1 MALSDRL
8 EHLGKKL
15 QERRLELNPRLN
27 KKTLKKEDTSKRIT
41 AKDEVGPNFRE
52 PSRASRTDFSD
63 ESIGPNMSGRKRMGY
78 IPDDPKK
85 IAKAAGENAKKTVA
99 DAKKEAMVTGN
110 IGARSMLGEGEV
122 NPFAA
127 RAAAPVEA
135 PIQYP
140 SRTADV
146 VPEEEIAAAASSAAE
161 PRMSTSNPMGMKK
174 GGSVKAKAKTKCM
187 SSGGS
192 TSSRASSRG
201 DGCAQRGKTRG
212 RMV

>member
-1 MALSDRL
+1 MALIDRL
-8 EHLGKKL
+8 EHLGNKL
-15 QERRLELNPRLN
+15 QERRLELNPSLD
-27 KKTLKKEDTSKRIT
+27 KKKGKARI
-41 AKDEVGPNFRE
+41 
-52 PSRASRTDFSD
+52 ASRTDFSD
-63 ESIGPNMSGRKRMGY
+63 ESIGPNMSA
-78 IPDDPKK
+78 KK
-85 IAKAAGENAKKTVA
+85 IAKKAGENAKKTVA

>member
-1 MALSDRL
+1 MALIDRL
-8 EHLGKKL
+8 EHLGNKL
-15 QERRLELNPRLN
+15 QERRLELNPSLD
-27 KKTLKKEDTSKRIT
+27 KKKGKARI
-41 AKDEVGPNFRE
+41 
-52 PSRASRTDFSD
+52 ASRTDFSD
-63 ESIGPNMSGRKRMGY
+63 ESIGPNMSA
-78 IPDDPKK
+78 KK
-85 IAKAAGENAKKTVA
+85 IAKKAGENAKKTVA

-146 VPEEEIAAAASSAAE
+146 VPEEEVAVSSPAAE
-161 PRMSTSNPMGMKK
+161 PRFGANNPMGMKK
-174 GGSVKAKAKTKCM
+174 GGSVRAKAKTKCM

-192 TSSRASSRG
+192 TSSRASSRA

>member
-15 QERRLELNPRLN
+15 QERRLELNPSLD
-27 KKTLKKEDTSKRIT
+27 KKKGKARI
-41 AKDEVGPNFRE
+41 
-52 PSRASRTDFSD
+52 ASRTDFSD

-99 DAKKEAMVTGN
+99 DAKKEAIAAEMPTGN

-174 GGSVKAKAKTKCM
+174 GGSVKAKAKPKTKYM

-201 DGCAQRGKTRG
+201 DGCAQRGKTKG

>member
-1 MALSDRL
+1 LSQD
-8 EHLGKKL
+8 
-15 QERRLELNPRLN
+15 
-27 KKTLKKEDTSKRIT
+27 
-41 AKDEVGPNFRE
+41 
-52 PSRASRTDFSD
+52 
-63 ESIGPNMSGRKRMGY
+63 
-78 IPDDPKK
+78 
-85 IAKAAGENAKKTVA
+85 
-99 DAKKEAMVTGN
+99 DAKKEAMMTGN

-146 VPEEEIAAAASSAAE
+146 VPEEIAAAVSAAEE

-174 GGSVKAKAKTKCM
+174 GGSVRAKAKTKCM

-192 TSSRASSRG
+192 TSSRASSRA

>member
-1 MALSDRL
+1 MALLDRL
-8 EHLGKKL
+8 EHVGKKL
-15 QERRLELNPRLN
+15 QERRLELNPNLD
-27 KKTLKKEDTSKRIT
+27 KKKGKAQI
-41 AKDEVGPNFRE
+41 
-52 PSRASRTDFSD
+52 ASRTDFSD
-63 ESIGPNMSGRKRMGY
+63 ESIGPNMSA
-78 IPDDPKK
+78 KK
-85 IAKAAGENAKKTVA
+85 VAKAAGEKAKKTVG
-99 DAKKEAMVTGN
+99 DVKKEAMAAEMATGN

-146 VPEEEIAAAASSAAE
+146 VPEDVAAASPAAE
-161 PRMSTSNPMGMKK
+161 ARFGANNPMGMKK

>member
-1 MALSDRL
+1 MALIDRL
-8 EHLGKKL
+8 EHLGTKL
-15 QERRLELNPRLN
+15 QERRLELNPSLD
-27 KKTLKKEDTSKRIT
+27 KKKGQARVS
-41 AKDEVGPNFRE
+41 
-52 PSRASRTDFSD
+52 SRTDFSD
-63 ESIGPNMSGRKRMGY
+63 ESIGPNMSA
-78 IPDDPKK
+78 KK
-85 IAKAAGENAKKTVA
+85 IAKKAGENAKKTVA
-99 DAKKEAMVTGN
+99 DAKKEAMMTGN

-146 VPEEEIAAAASSAAE
+146 VPEEIAAAVSAAEE

-174 GGSVKAKAKTKCM
+174 GGSVRAKAKTKCM

-192 TSSRASSRG
+192 TSSRASSRA